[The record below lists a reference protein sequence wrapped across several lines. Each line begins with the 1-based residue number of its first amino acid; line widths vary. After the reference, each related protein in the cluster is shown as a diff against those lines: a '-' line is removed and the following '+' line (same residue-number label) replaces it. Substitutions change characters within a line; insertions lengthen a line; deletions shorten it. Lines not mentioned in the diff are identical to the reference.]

1 MNKKF
6 GIIKNIQLVLY
17 IIFAGVAIGFFVMDS
32 NIASAIASNDGFYVV
47 AVAFWVLIAVG
58 FVFIFIDLT
67 MFANSS
73 KSIKEMYS
81 SFYSDKV
88 ARINNRIS
96 VDAYIEGF
104 KGKDIPEGMC
114 CILFAL
120 HSLEITNVKHDR
132 DRGDT
137 HVKAFSDILG
147 LAGLEGAF
155 VGRNGGRDFLVFFDD
170 IDEDGLKEFFVRI
183 KDLVLNHNET
193 YDDSWI
199 RYKFG
204 VAHNKDHHFTNV
216 GDLIHTA
223 YEKCKDSE
231 IVPNPEGKYE

>member
-1 MNKKF
+1 MNSKF
-6 GIIKNIQLVLY
+6 GIIKNLQLVLY
-17 IIFAGVAIGFFVMDS
+17 VIFAGIAIAFFVIDS
-32 NIASAIASNDGFYVV
+32 DVASAIATNRAIYVV

-73 KSIKEMYS
+73 KNLKEMYS
-81 SFYSDKV
+81 NFYSDKV

-96 VDAYIEGF
+96 VDAYIEGH
-104 KGKDIPEGMC
+104 KGNDIPKGMC
-114 CILFAL
+114 CILFSL

-132 DRGDT
+132 DRGDN
-137 HVKAFSDILG
+137 HIKAFSDILG
-147 LAGLEGAF
+147 LAGLDDAF

-170 IDEDGLKEFFVRI
+170 IEESTLSGFFDRI
-183 KDLVLNHNET
+183 RVLVLNHNET

-204 VAHNKDHHFTNV
+204 VAHNKDHDFTNI
-216 GDLIHTA
+216 GDLIHEA

-231 IVPNPEGKYE
+231 IVPNPEGKFE